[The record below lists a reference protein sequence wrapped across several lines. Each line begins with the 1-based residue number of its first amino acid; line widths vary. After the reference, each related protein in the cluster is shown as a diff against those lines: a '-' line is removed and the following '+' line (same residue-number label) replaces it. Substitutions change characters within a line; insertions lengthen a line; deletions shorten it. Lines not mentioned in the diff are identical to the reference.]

1 MSLPQPASQCG
12 VPGSRV
18 PSLTKEEEE
27 LSQSPWGKGKGKG
40 VLRITQKTGAKHLA
54 GDDPKASRV
63 MWEEP
68 HGTLEGLTEVGGC
81 SYTLGVCFFSGFT
94 PNRVSYTLIPPEPPT
109 SLRRLRKEQL
119 TVETYPWLLP

>member
-1 MSLPQPASQCG
+1 M
-12 VPGSRV
+12 
-18 PSLTKEEEE
+18 
-27 LSQSPWGKGKGKG
+27 
-40 VLRITQKTGAKHLA
+40 A

-63 MWEEP
+63 MREEP

-109 SLRRLRKEQL
+109 SLRRPRKEQL
-119 TVETYPWLLP
+119 TVETYPWLPP